1 MLILRDTKRTN
12 SLPTSK
18 NGNNIMNPYES
29 NLDLALI
36 IAAKAHKGQ
45 TRKFGQDE
53 GEDYFMTHL
62 YRVTSSVP
70 LWVGGVAVLHDV
82 IEDTEVTENQLR
94 QFRTPELG
102 TLPNWVVDTVVL
114 LSRDKTQDLQDQLHS
129 REYREHTY
137 AEYIDTLVDATGVV
151 GVAAR
156 LVKMADL
163 MDNMSSFPA
172 SMVNSRYIKALDKIS
187 TRIRKDY
194 EAGWR
199 LTYES
204 GAV

>member
-1 MLILRDTKRTN
+1 MI
-12 SLPTSK
+12 
-18 NGNNIMNPYES
+18 PYDS

-36 IAAKAHKGQ
+36 IAAKAHEGQ
-45 TRKFGQDE
+45 TREFGQDE
-53 GEDYFMTHL
+53 GKDYFMTHL
-62 YRVTSSVP
+62 YRVTASVP
-70 LWVGGVAVLHDV
+70 AWVSGVAVLHDV
-82 IEDTEVTENQLR
+82 IEDTEVTEAQLR
-94 QFRTPELG
+94 QFRTPQLG
-102 TLPNWVVDTVVL
+102 TLPNWVVATVVL
-114 LSRDKTQDLQDQLHS
+114 LSRD
-129 REYREHTY
+129 EMHTY
-137 AEYIDTLVDATGVV
+137 AEYINTIVDATGIV

-199 LTYES
+199 FTYES
-204 GAV
+204 GTI